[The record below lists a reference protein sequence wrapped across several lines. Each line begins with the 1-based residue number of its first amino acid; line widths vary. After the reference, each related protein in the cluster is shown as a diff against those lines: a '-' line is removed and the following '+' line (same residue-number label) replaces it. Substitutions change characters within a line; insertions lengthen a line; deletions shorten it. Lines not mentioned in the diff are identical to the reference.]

1 MTLVEHLSKVEIVLN
16 VHAKKAENINR
27 HLSEW
32 LSKFL
37 RHFFK
42 SITFDNGKEFA
53 GWRGIANQFD
63 IHTYFA
69 EVGAPNQRGLN
80 ENNNGLLRRDGL
92 TKDRDL
98 RNLPDELV
106 NQLMSK
112 RNRIPRKSLDYRTPY
127 EVFMEH
133 ITEDQRQLFF

>member
-1 MTLVEHLSKVEIVLN
+1 
-16 VHAKKAENINR
+16 
-27 HLSEW
+27 
-32 LSKFL
+32 
-37 RHFFK
+37 
-42 SITFDNGKEFA
+42 
-53 GWRGIANQFD
+53 
-63 IHTYFA
+63 
-69 EVGAPNQRGLN
+69 APNQRGLN

-106 NQLMSK
+106 NQLMSNQLMSK

-133 ITEDQRQLFF
+133 ITEDQRQLFSNLN